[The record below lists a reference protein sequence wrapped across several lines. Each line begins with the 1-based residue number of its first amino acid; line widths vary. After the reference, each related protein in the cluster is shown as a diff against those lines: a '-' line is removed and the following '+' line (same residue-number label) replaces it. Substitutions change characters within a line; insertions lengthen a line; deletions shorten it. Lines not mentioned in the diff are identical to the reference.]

1 MADIEAMFY
10 QVKIPDSDAD
20 SPRFLWW
27 TDGDLTKD
35 PEEYQMLLHLFGATS
50 SPSCSN
56 FTLLKTA
63 EDEGKFN
70 SEVINIVKR
79 HFYVDDCL
87 KSTPTVSSAIP
98 LAQDLRDLLKKGSFH
113 LTKWTSNSRELL
125 ASISKDEG
133 AKEVKDL
140 DLDQDKLPIERAL
153 GIQWS
158 AGSDK
163 FYFKIVIKE
172 RPLTGRGILSIM
184 SFIYDQPGL
193 LSPVILP
200 VKIILQE
207 LFRLNLGWGY
217 NISDEY
223 QSALLRWLED
233 LPKLSQ
239 LSIPR
244 CYKPSDVEVKSS
256 ELHRFSDASE
266 SGLRRRVGILPPP
279 RTP

>member
-79 HFYVDDCL
+79 HFCVDDCL

-153 GIQWS
+153 GIQ
-158 AGSDK
+158 
-163 FYFKIVIKE
+163 
-172 RPLTGRGILSIM
+172 
-184 SFIYDQPGL
+184 
-193 LSPVILP
+193 
-200 VKIILQE
+200 
-207 LFRLNLGWGY
+207 
-217 NISDEY
+217 
-223 QSALLRWLED
+223 
-233 LPKLSQ
+233 
-239 LSIPR
+239 
-244 CYKPSDVEVKSS
+244 
-256 ELHRFSDASE
+256 
-266 SGLRRRVGILPPP
+266 
-279 RTP
+279 